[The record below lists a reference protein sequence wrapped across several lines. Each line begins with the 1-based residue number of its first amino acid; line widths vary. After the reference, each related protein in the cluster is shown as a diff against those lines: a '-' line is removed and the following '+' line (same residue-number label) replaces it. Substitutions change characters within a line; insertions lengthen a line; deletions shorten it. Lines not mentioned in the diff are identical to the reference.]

1 MKKEVVVEGMTCEGC
16 ANTVREK
23 FKAIEGVESV
33 EIDVANKKVTLTSS
47 SNIEREE
54 LESSL
59 ADTHYSLG
67 A

>member
-1 MKKEVVVEGMTCEGC
+1 MKKEVVVEGMTCKGC
-16 ANTVREK
+16 ANTVRNK
-23 FKAIEGVESV
+23 FEAIEGVESV
-33 EIDVANKKVTLTSS
+33 EIDLPNKKVTLTSKE
-47 SNIEREE
+47 NIEREE

>member
-16 ANTVREK
+16 ANTVRER
-23 FKAIEGVESV
+23 FKAIKGVKAV
-33 EIDVANKKVTLTSS
+33 EIDVPSKKVTLTSS
-47 SNIEREE
+47 VNIERDE